1 MHDAAGELRADD
13 GVSVEMLHRPL
24 VRLLEERRRGLAHVV
39 EQGAPALQRLGRRAL
54 HHPGGVL
61 EHIVYMV
68 LRHLGASLHGHK
80 LRQHEGQYIDA
91 GHKRIVHIVAADEAL
106 QLAVDALAGH
116 LAQQVF
122 AGDHGFEGGRV
133 DGHTE
138 L

>member
-1 MHDAAGELRADD
+1 MA
-13 GVSVEMLHRPL
+13 VEVLHGPL
-24 VRLLEERRRGLAHVV
+24 VGLLEERRCGLAHVV

-68 LRHLGASLHGHK
+68 LRHLGAPLHGHK

-91 GHKRIVHIVAADEAL
+91 GYKRIVHIVAADEAL

-122 AGDHGFEGGRV
+122 AGDHGLEGGRV